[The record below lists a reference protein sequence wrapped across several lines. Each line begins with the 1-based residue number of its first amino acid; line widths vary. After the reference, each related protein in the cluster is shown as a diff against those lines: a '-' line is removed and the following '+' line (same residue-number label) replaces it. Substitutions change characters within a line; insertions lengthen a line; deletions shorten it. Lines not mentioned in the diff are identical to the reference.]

1 MLSFARQGKFKTH
14 PIVMIIDEAHQF
26 LNKTVSSDYESFK
39 LEAFDLIAKEGRKYG
54 LFLCITTQRPRDIP
68 SGTLSQFGTFIV
80 HRLINQ
86 KDKEIIHDALP
97 SANKDIIYYLPELG
111 EGEIILS
118 STDIKVPLL
127 LKVKEPYISPDS
139 VTPVFKDY
147 MGETLSIDVIEDE
160 RKLKV

>member
-1 MLSFARQGKFKTH
+1 MLSFARQGKFKIH

-26 LNKTVSSDYESFK
+26 LNKTVSNDYESFK
-39 LEAFDLIAKEGRKYG
+39 IEAFDHIAKEGRKYG

-97 SANKDIIYYLPELG
+97 SVNKDIIYYLPELG

-118 STDIKVPLL
+118 STNIKVPLL